1 MAIIAYRQPITKLEI
16 EQIRGVN
23 CDYTIQKLL
32 EKELIAISGKADSV
46 GKPLLYTTS
55 NLFMDY
61 FGLKSLADLPQ
72 LKDLVAESN
81 EIGEQSE

>member
-1 MAIIAYRQPITKLEI
+1 
-16 EQIRGVN
+16 
-23 CDYTIQKLL
+23 
-32 EKELIAISGKADSV
+32 
-46 GKPLLYTTS
+46 
-55 NLFMDY
+55 MDY